1 MSHCQASKDDKFRGT
16 RKDQANSR
24 HRVSKTTQSNVSLTE
39 IRLAQ
44 TRSTR
49 QSSILEPHDR
59 GCEIGAQPLHSRH
72 IPLLGR
78 LQGRRQRQVRRSCF
92 FPSTCCSNKISRS
105 PGYALSLLAESTTGA
120 MHSAEAVSQPGVT
133 PEDIA
138 LQASRALLSEIN
150 RGGCVDRQHQ
160 TLVLLMMVLGSEDVG
175 RCRMSEPTPRT

>member
-1 MSHCQASKDDKFRGT
+1 
-16 RKDQANSR
+16 
-24 HRVSKTTQSNVSLTE
+24 
-39 IRLAQ
+39 
-44 TRSTR
+44 
-49 QSSILEPHDR
+49 
-59 GCEIGAQPLHSRH
+59 
-72 IPLLGR
+72 
-78 LQGRRQRQVRRSCF
+78 
-92 FPSTCCSNKISRS
+92 
-105 PGYALSLLAESTTGA
+105 